1 MLFPL
6 LLTLAATP
14 DFAEM
19 KLDRRN
25 FDYDI
30 VGALIEG
37 LNAAPISKGSTRFNL
52 QELSGEV
59 RAELTTRALTQV
71 KGHLES
77 PEGRQQWVRSLQ
89 QTSDSV
95 AHRSA
100 SYAMEFAYWTTL
112 ARERRK
118 KNPLD
123 AGKVEKATQNLAAF
137 KRDRPRLE
145 KEELTREKAMA
156 QPDDN
161 AFRIQLKERLT
172 YFLGETK
179 TLPFDA
185 KLVEVNGKN
194 QFADR
199 TLEAKPKWWKFCFRV
214 GPEATKAARD
224 FATSWLAELNAPA
237 SPSRLSGE
245 K

>member
-19 KLDRRN
+19 KLDRRS
-25 FDYDI
+25 FDYGI
-30 VGALIEG
+30 VGALAEG
-37 LNAAPISKGSTRFNL
+37 LNAAPISKDSTRFNL

-59 RAELTTRALTQV
+59 RAELTTRALAQV
-71 KGHLES
+71 KGHLE
-77 PEGRQQWVRSLQ
+77 L
-89 QTSDSV
+89 
-95 AHRSA
+95 
-100 SYAMEFAYWTTL
+100 
-112 ARERRK
+112 
-118 KNPLD
+118 
-123 AGKVEKATQNLAAF
+123 
-137 KRDRPRLE
+137 
-145 KEELTREKAMA
+145 
-156 QPDDN
+156 
-161 AFRIQLKERLT
+161 
-172 YFLGETK
+172 
-179 TLPFDA
+179 
-185 KLVEVNGKN
+185 NGKN
-194 QFADR
+194 QFADK